1 MRRRVVWR
9 GRGVEGQEE
18 RKEGGFQTGS
28 DDSTTAMAAASQQQN
43 GNILPRMALAAA
55 INSN

>member
-1 MRRRVVWR
+1 VGGGLR
-9 GRGVEGQEE
+9 GRKNGRKGVS
-18 RKEGGFQTGS
+18 QTGS